1 MFSVTYRRGQAM
13 TGTPRGQRMEDE
25 SGDGGVLAPH
35 YGNIYF
41 VSRSSLSPLH
51 REQVS
56 EESPPFRT
64 SNFNL
69 LGCELL
75 CCRGSLTVF
84 PPLGTGTYR
93 SVRQNWRS
101 WRKP

>member
-25 SGDGGVLAPH
+25 SGGGGYWPPTMATFIL
-35 YGNIYF
+35 
-41 VSRSSLSPLH
+41 SLDPASHLSTENRFQRNPT
-51 REQVS
+51 
-56 EESPPFRT
+56 PFQT

-69 LGCELL
+69 LGRELL

-84 PPLGTGTYR
+84 PPLGTETYR

-101 WRKP
+101 WKKP